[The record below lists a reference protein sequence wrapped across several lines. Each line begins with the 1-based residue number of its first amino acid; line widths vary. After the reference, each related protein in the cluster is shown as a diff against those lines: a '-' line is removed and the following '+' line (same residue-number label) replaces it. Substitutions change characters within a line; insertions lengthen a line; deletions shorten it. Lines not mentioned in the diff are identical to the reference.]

1 MRMQRLCEGLMLL
14 CVAAGA
20 YGGDY
25 PAIKEGLWTTTTTL
39 SGGNHP
45 PQTGKMCNSTT
56 IMQQVI
62 DRQKKP
68 DQPCRIVNMTHSGSV
83 YTQQTEC
90 LVDGTV
96 KKSTSITTFTGDT
109 LVHTEI
115 RHEGG
120 ALTVV
125 SDSKYLGSCPA
136 GMQPGDYVGDDGMKL
151 NVLHPENAP
160 TSSDKKP

>member
-1 MRMQRLCEGLMLL
+1 MQPLCEGLIVVCM
-14 CVAAGA
+14 AASA
-20 YGGDY
+20 HAADY
-25 PAIKEGLWTTTTTL
+25 PTIKEGLWTTTTIL
-39 SGGNHP
+39 SDRKHP
-45 PQTGKMCNSTT
+45 PQTGKMCNSTAV
-56 IMQQVI
+56 MQQVI

-68 DQPCRIVNMTHSGSV
+68 DQPCRIVNMTHTGSV

-96 KKSTSITTFTGDT
+96 KKSTSITTFTGDS

-125 SDSKYLGSCPA
+125 SDSKYLGVCPA

-151 NVLHPENAP
+151 NVLHLATAP
-160 TSSDKKP
+160 ISTDKKP